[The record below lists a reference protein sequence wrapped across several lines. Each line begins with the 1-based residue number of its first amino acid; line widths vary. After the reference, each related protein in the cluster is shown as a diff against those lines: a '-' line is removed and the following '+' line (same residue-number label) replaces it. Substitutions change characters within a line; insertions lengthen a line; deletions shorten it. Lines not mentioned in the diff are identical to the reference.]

1 MITVNKW
8 YPMVQPNFHYVQ
20 GVAMDKAIAK
30 VQDDYRQAVKVHKL
44 DLATKAVDLEL
55 YNKRAQQNKIELAM
69 FSNRKRFDSFT

>member
-8 YPMVQPNFHYVQ
+8 YPMVQPNFHHVQ

-44 DLATKAVDLEL
+44 DLATKAVD
-55 YNKRAQQNKIELAM
+55 
-69 FSNRKRFDSFT
+69 